1 MKKPTIH
8 KKLTLKELQKRH
20 EKYTQDKPLHDFLEA
35 AGRKDTEQDFNL
47 VIEEAGKLS
56 KPELLQLIL
65 RDFQI
70 YLYRFYAVS
79 TCIFISVDL

>member
-20 EKYTQDKPLHDFLEA
+20 EKYPQDKPLHDFLEA
-35 AGRKDTEQDFNL
+35 GGRKDTEQDFNL

-56 KPELLQLIL
+56 KP
-65 RDFQI
+65 
-70 YLYRFYAVS
+70 
-79 TCIFISVDL
+79 